1 MPIYKLG
8 DDAPQIPATA
18 FVSAE
23 ATVIGK
29 VRLGERASVWPGA
42 AIRGDNE
49 PITIGD
55 GSNVQEGAVLHTD
68 PGFPL
73 QVGANVTIG
82 HQAMLHGCTIGEG
95 SLVGIQALV
104 MNGATIGRN
113 CLVGA
118 GAIVTERKTFP
129 DRSLILGVPAKVVR
143 ELSDEEVARLAESA
157 PGYAERGELYRTRLE
172 RVG

>member
-1 MPIYKLG
+1 MPIYKLDG
-8 DDAPQIPATA
+8 ETPDIPASA

-29 VRLGERASVWPGA
+29 VTLGERASVWSGA
-42 AIRGDNE
+42 ALRGDNE
-49 PITIGD
+49 RIAIGE

-73 QVGANVTIG
+73 QVGRNVTIG

-95 SLVGIQALV
+95 SLIGIQSLV
-104 MNGATIGRN
+104 MNGATIGRH

-118 GAIVTERKTFP
+118 GAIVTERKRFP
-129 DRSLILGVPAKVVR
+129 DRSLIMGVPAKVVR
-143 ELSDEEVARLAESA
+143 ELTDEEVARLEQSA
-157 PGYAERGELYRTRLE
+157 ADYAERGARYLSGLE
-172 RVG
+172 RVD

>member
-1 MPIYKLG
+1 MPIYKLDG
-8 DDAPQIPATA
+8 ETPDIPASA

-29 VRLGERASVWPGA
+29 VTLGERASVWSGA
-42 AIRGDNE
+42 ALRGDNE
-49 PITIGD
+49 RIAIGE

-73 QVGANVTIG
+73 QVGRNVTIG

-95 SLVGIQALV
+95 SLIGIQSLV
-104 MNGATIGRN
+104 MNGATIGRH

-118 GAIVTERKTFP
+118 GAIVTERKRFP
-129 DRSLILGVPAKVVR
+129 DRSLIMGVPAKVVR
-143 ELSDEEVARLAESA
+143 ELTDEEVAHLEQSA
-157 PGYAERGELYRTRLE
+157 ADYAERGARYLSGLE
-172 RVG
+172 RVD